1 VHELSLVAGLFDI
14 LEETAREHRA
24 RRITLV
30 RLKVGKMSGVVPDL
44 LVSAFDAFKKET
56 VADEARLEVVEVPV
70 RLRCRDCGGDRLDTE
85 GDFSCLG
92 CGGRNVEIVEG
103 RELVVER
110 IQLETD
116 DPEPGPGGP
125 APT

>member
-1 VHELSLVAGLFDI
+1 VHELSLVASVFEV
-14 LEETAREHRA
+14 LEDEA
-24 RRITLV
+24 RRHGAAKVTRV
-30 RLKVGKMSGVVPDL
+30 VLKVGVMSGVVPDL
-44 LVSAFDAFKKET
+44 LGSTFDIYKKDT
-56 VADEARLEVVEVPV
+56 IAGTARLEIVVVPV
-70 RLRCRDCGGDRLDTE
+70 KLRCPDCGGLAVREDT
-85 GDFSCLG
+85 DFSCAA
-92 CGGRNVEIVEG
+92 CGSRRVEIVEG